1 MNDYGYINGA
11 YDTPTPNKQEIKHTQ
26 VYMATHNGEGA
37 NARLPFMNRSFISF
51 SFGSK
56 KDNDN
61 VDVPVYIEDFNLIA
75 TISGDRLEKQG
86 YAEFEDLTTEYE
98 VLDGHFYWG
107 THYTNHELTFELAT
121 DGMTQKELDSF
132 LHWF

>member
-11 YDTPTPNKQEIKHTQ
+11 YNTPIPNRQEIRHTQ
-26 VYMATHNGEGA
+26 VYMATHKGEGA

-56 KDNDN
+56 KDSEGNEI
-61 VDVPVYIEDFNLIA
+61 PVYIEDFNLVA
-75 TISGDRLEKQG
+75 TINGDRLERQG
-86 YAEFEDLTTEYE
+86 YADFEDLTTEYE